1 MNTSYKAITTEY
13 VKWLDTLGYSKHT
26 LKGSEVAVKEL
37 FEWLENKQITSI
49 NLLTAKNIN
58 EYRFFLEMRPNRRFK
73 GRLLSPAHLN
83 KNFMAIDKLLEF
95 LHQYGMTNAPVP
107 VRKLIQT
114 DRYARIFKTTTFTTE
129 EIKTLYDCIPNIY
142 PKLPAENR
150 QSVQYEL
157 KLSFA
162 LFYACG
168 LRRSEGCNLRIKDV
182 DFERKTIFVEQGKN
196 YKDRIIPMSARVCK
210 ELQDYIYNY
219 RCKFKTNHNRLFIY
233 DAPTQTQRLKHLQSI
248 CPNEQIRA
256 KRMTLH
262 TLRHSI
268 ATHLLQNG
276 MSLDNIALFLGHSS
290 LDSTQ
295 IYTHLIN

>member
-1 MNTSYKAITTEY
+1 MNTSYKAITAEY

-26 LKGSEVAVKEL
+26 LKGSEIAVKEL
-37 FEWLENKQITSI
+37 FEWLEQKRITSI
-49 NLLTAKNIN
+49 NLLTAKNIS
-58 EYRFFLEMRPNRRFK
+58 EYRNFLETRPNRKFK
-73 GRLLSPAHLN
+73 GRLLSASHLN
-83 KNFMAIDKLLEF
+83 KNFIAIDKLLEF
-95 LHQYGMTNAPVP
+95 LHQYGVSTAPVP
-107 VRKLIQT
+107 LRKLIQT
-114 DRYARIFKTTTFTTE
+114 DRYARIFKTTTFTAE
-129 EIKTLYDCIPNIY
+129 EIKMLYDCIPNVY
-142 PKLPAENR
+142 PKLHASQR
-150 QSVQYEL
+150 QAVQYGL

-162 LFYACG
+162 LFYGCG
-168 LRRSEGCNLRIKDV
+168 LRRSEGYNLKMQDV

-196 YKDRIIPMSARVCK
+196 YKDRIVPMSAGVYK

-219 RCKFKTNHNRLFIY
+219 RHRLKLNHNRLFADGI
-233 DAPTQTQRLKHLQSI
+233 ATQVQRLQHLQEI
-248 CPNEQIRA
+248 CQNETIQA
-256 KRMTLH
+256 KRLTLH